1 MTRPGERTP
10 VELRLTPDEALVF
23 YDLLARF
30 ADQGAIAIVDP
41 AEARVLWDLQC
52 GLEERLAEPLDPGY
66 LALLEAARARVR
78 GEAPRPLKP
87 GPDR

>member
-1 MTRPGERTP
+1 VTRPGERPP
-10 VELRLTPDEALVF
+10 VELRLSPEEALVL

-52 GLEERLAEPLDPGY
+52 GLEKRLTEPLDPDY

-78 GEAPRPLKP
+78 GNAPR
-87 GPDR
+87 